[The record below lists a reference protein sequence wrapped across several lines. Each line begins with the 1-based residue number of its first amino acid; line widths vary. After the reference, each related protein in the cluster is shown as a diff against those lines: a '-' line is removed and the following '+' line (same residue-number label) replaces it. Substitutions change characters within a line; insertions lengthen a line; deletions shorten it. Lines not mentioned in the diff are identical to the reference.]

1 MSASDNSE
9 PEFGSLPSDDHS
21 FVSDAAVLALPLP
34 FHLAAADV
42 VQWVWISRQEPLG
55 VGRGRD
61 DLFAAGLRDLIRVVV
76 LIALVGVD
84 GGARV
89 GDVNRFGF
97 GYSAEPLKSVFLDL
111 LQEKNNSIQEGLL
124 H

>member
-42 VQWVWISRQEPLG
+42 VQ
-55 VGRGRD
+55 
-61 DLFAAGLRDLIRVVV
+61 
-76 LIALVGVD
+76 
-84 GGARV
+84 
-89 GDVNRFGF
+89 
-97 GYSAEPLKSVFLDL
+97 
-111 LQEKNNSIQEGLL
+111 
-124 H
+124 